1 MKERIQ
7 QFTRFLEAAGGRKP
21 ADLLLTNLMLVDV
34 YTGEIRPASISV
46 SGGRIA
52 AIDPDPAAAR
62 KKSWTAAD
70 SSRSP
75 ALWTLMCI

>member
-21 ADLLLTNLMLVDV
+21 ADLLLTNLM
-34 YTGEIRPASISV
+34 PSAS
-46 SGGRIA
+46 A
-52 AIDPDPAAAR
+52 AEELLPLTRTRRRAR